1 MSEAKEGKHA
11 LMSKTIWMNMALA
24 LVAVLSAKFP
34 EAGLQ
39 GYLNAENMALMFGF
53 LNVVL
58 RAVSKD
64 KVFFF

>member
-1 MSEAKEGKHA
+1 MSGAKEGKHA
-11 LMSKTIWMNMALA
+11 LMSKTVWMNFLLA
-24 LVAVLSAKFP
+24 LVAVLSARWP

-39 GYLNAENMALMFGF
+39 DYLNAENMALMFGF

-64 KVFFF
+64 KVWFF